1 MSVPKLGRGLLIFLS
16 VPAVVGC
23 SAEPVSQRP
32 KVVPARGM
40 IRFNGKPLEG
50 ARVTFAH
57 ITAGVSSY
65 GVTDA
70 EGKFTLTTFQPGDG
84 AAPGK
89 YNVGVIKAQEPERH
103 GAKDAP
109 PIFRSG
115 GAPHAR
121 WLIPQRYGNPA
132 NSGLNAEAMENG
144 DNEIILELKGA

>member
-1 MSVPKLGRGLLIFLS
+1 MIAHRVGRLFLILLAAPALG
-16 VPAVVGC
+16 GC
-23 SAEPVSQRP
+23 ATEPPSQRP
-32 KVVPARGM
+32 KVVPAHGVVRY
-40 IRFNGKPLEG
+40 NGKPLEG

-57 ITAGVSSY
+57 TTAGVSAY
-65 GVTDA
+65 AVTDA

-89 YNVGVIKAQEPERH
+89 YQLAVIKTQEPERH

-121 WLIPQRYGNPA
+121 AHIPQQYGNQTT
-132 NSGLNAEAMENG
+132 SG
-144 DNEIILELKGA
+144 